1 MLRTNRQ
8 LVAAVLLAAG
18 MAGVGATA
26 GSQFPAADDQ
36 EKQAH
41 EALREAEAKLQM
53 AQEQVKLAQANYER
67 AKKALVVKN
76 QAPLRQRLQSVEWT
90 LKEVKA
96 AGAGTYILRLD
107 HFKRLELANLPVARD
122 ARVSID
128 NAPGKLADLKV
139 GMRLGLRLAADDL
152 VVTGID
158 AVTPEDLNDFQ
169 VKEVDV
175 AKKTLSVTRGGKDFL
190 TGLFV
195 GDAEIEVGNGAL
207 TDLKLGMRVS
217 LSFEADGDQLRVRTI
232 SARK

>member
-1 MLRTNRQ
+1 MRINRRML
-8 LVAAVLLAAG
+8 AAVLLAAG
-18 MAGVGATA
+18 MAGVGAMA
-26 GSQFPAADDQ
+26 GAHFPAADDQ
-36 EKQAH
+36 EKQTL
-41 EALREAEAKLQM
+41 EALQEAEAQLRAAEAKL
-53 AQEQVKLAQANYER
+53 KLAQANHER
-67 AKKALVVKN
+67 AKKALFALN

-90 LKEVKA
+90 LKEVRD
-96 AGAGTYILRLD
+96 AGAGTFILRLD
-107 HFKRLELANLPVARD
+107 HFKRLELGNLPVARD
-122 ARVSID
+122 ARVSIN

-158 AVTPEDLNDFQ
+158 AVTPEEQNDFL

-207 TDLKLGMRVS
+207 KDLKPGMHVS

-232 SARK
+232 WSRK